1 MSDPADVALLTDQYE
16 LTMLQAY
23 RAEGMRE
30 PAVFSLFARRLP
42 KYRNYLVACGLDTV
56 LEYIENFHFSDE
68 AREYLAST
76 GLFSSEFVDSLADL
90 RFTGDVWAIPE
101 GTPVF
106 PDEPLLE
113 VEAPIAEAQILE
125 TFVMNQVHLQTVLA
139 SKAARVKAAAG
150 ERTVVDFG
158 LRRMHGADAG
168 LKAARA
174 FHVAGID
181 ATSNVLAGKVYG
193 VPVTGTMAHSYV
205 QAHDDEIDAFRA
217 FVREFPETVLL
228 VDTYD
233 TLQGVRKVIRLA
245 GELGED
251 FRVRGVR
258 LDSGDLGELAKA
270 SRELLDDAGLEN
282 VEIFAS
288 GGLDEFEIR
297 RLIADEAPID
307 GFGVGTGMGVA
318 RDAPALDIAY
328 KLTGYAGRGRLKLSS
343 GKGTLPG
350 RKQVFRR
357 EDERG
362 RAKSDVVARADESL
376 PGRPLLRKVMEGGRR
391 LPAGAEDLE
400 RMRRRTKEELRRLPD
415 RVRSLDEADPPYEV
429 EISAELQRY
438 TEQVTREVAHA
449 AAENGE
455 AADDMEDDVEDAEN
469 RPEGATNHG

>member
-1 MSDPADVALLTDQYE
+1 MSDDARHTTATTERARVDQNLLTDLYE

-23 RAEGMRE
+23 RAEGMNE
-30 PAVFSLFARRLP
+30 PAVFSLFVRRLP
-42 KYRNYLVACGLDTV
+42 NHRNYLLACGLDTV
-56 LEYIENFHFSDE
+56 LDYIERFRFSE
-68 AREYLAST
+68 AARAHLEST
-76 GLFSSEFVDSLADL
+76 GQFRPEFIDSLADL

-125 TFVMNQVHLQTVLA
+125 TFVMNQIHLQTVLA
-139 SKAARVKAAAG
+139 SKAVRVKAAAG
-150 ERTVVDFG
+150 ERAVVDFG
-158 LRRMHGADAG
+158 LRRMHGTDAG

-174 FHVAGID
+174 FHVAGVD

-233 TLQGVRKVIRLA
+233 TLEGVRKVIRLA
-245 GELGED
+245 EELGDD

-258 LDSGDLGELAKA
+258 LDSGDLGELAKK
-270 SRELLDDAGLEN
+270 SRKLLDDAGLQEI
-282 VEIFAS
+282 EIFAS

-297 RLIADEAPID
+297 RLLADGAPIE

-343 GKGTLPG
+343 GKNTLPG
-350 RKQVFRR
+350 RKQVFRQ

-362 RAKSDVVARADESL
+362 RALRDVVARAEEAL
-376 PGRPLLRKVMEGGRR
+376 PGRPLLRKVMEAGRR
-391 LPAGAEDLE
+391 LPAGSEDLE
-400 RMRRRTKEELRRLPD
+400 RLRRRTSEELRRLPE
-415 RVRSLDEADPPYEV
+415 RIRSLEDAEPLYEV
-429 EISAELQRY
+429 NISTELERY
-438 TEQVTREVAHA
+438 TEQVTRQVARMA
-449 AAENGE
+449 DVAEE
-455 AADDMEDDVEDAEN
+455 
-469 RPEGATNHG
+469 R